1 MYSIPFLISIFIEA
15 LKKSYDTCFILL
27 FVAWQEFASL
37 NFWLLLNISYNYTS
51 WTVNIVWYY
60 TITKIRTL
68 YHKMIKIKMNLL
80 KIESNEYLTDNNVR
94 NFVLLLDNLTDWQKM
109 LKTVYSNLT
118 TIWKNLSLQ
127 TIQFNKHRGN
137 MLYLYLIVI
146 SSSKS
151 GAHQVSRFKSIR

>member
-1 MYSIPFLISIFIEA
+1 
-15 LKKSYDTCFILL
+15 
-27 FVAWQEFASL
+27 
-37 NFWLLLNISYNYTS
+37 
-51 WTVNIVWYY
+51 
-60 TITKIRTL
+60 
-68 YHKMIKIKMNLL
+68 MNLL

-151 GAHQVSRFKSIR
+151 GAHQVSSFKSIR